1 MAGDTKARILSAT
14 STLFATRGM
23 SVGLKEI
30 VEQAGAPFGSLYH
43 HFPGGKEELAES
55 VIVAAGAFYRD
66 IAVATIDLSLDLPAN
81 LRGFFAAAAEHL
93 AESDYT
99 GGCPIATVALEVANT
114 NDRLRDACRR
124 VFDSW
129 VTDLEP
135 LFTSSGLDET
145 TSEMLAEHTLNSLEG
160 AFILAKLRRDPGPLL
175 STGEAV
181 AVLAEAL
188 LAAAPGDS

>member
-1 MAGDTKARILSAT
+1 MAGDTRARILDAT

-23 SVGLKEI
+23 SVGLKEV

-43 HFPGGKEELAES
+43 HFPGGKEELAEC
-55 VIVAAGAFYRD
+55 VIDAAGAFYRD

-81 LRGFFAAAAEHL
+81 LRNFFAAAAEHL
-93 AESDYT
+93 AKSDYT

-129 VTDLEP
+129 VSDLEP
-135 LFTSSGLDET
+135 LFTSSGLDEA

-181 AVLAEAL
+181 AFLADAL
-188 LAAAPGDS
+188 LTAAPGDT